1 MGHPLKAEREIE
13 SRTSPAA
20 ETYFLYNGVA
30 STTDQTDVEGDV
42 VDDYTYDVF
51 GAVRSQSMPR
61 QPNSRI
67 TPSSHTL
74 FCQTNSL
81 VMVAP

>member
-1 MGHPLKAEREIE
+1 MGHPLKAEREIG

-51 GAVRSQSMPR
+51 GAIRPQSGLR
-61 QPNSRI
+61 HHNSRI
-67 TPSSHTL
+67 VS
-74 FCQTNSL
+74 
-81 VMVAP
+81 